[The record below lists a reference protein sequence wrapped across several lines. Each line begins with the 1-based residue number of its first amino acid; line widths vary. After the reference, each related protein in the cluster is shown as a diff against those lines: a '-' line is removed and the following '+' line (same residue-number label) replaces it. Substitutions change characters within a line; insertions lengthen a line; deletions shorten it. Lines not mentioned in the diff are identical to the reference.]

1 MRCPAC
7 LLPACLFIAVLLL
20 GFASPALASDFAA
33 PVPVAGP
40 LLASTESTP
49 DNAPSGTPMT
59 QDSEL
64 IREHERFASFAQAQ
78 VQRMNANIIGGKQSM
93 HVYRGS
99 DGMFRASYKAIDGG
113 ELVCHVS
120 RAQHDPRYFVG
131 VMIYKELILESKANT
146 AEACRRGTFEPVAQK
161 PQRVIYSSQRGGG
174 WY

>member
-1 MRCPAC
+1 MRF
-7 LLPACLFIAVLLL
+7 PACLFIAVLLL
-20 GFASPALASDFAA
+20 GSISPALASDSAA
-33 PVPVAGP
+33 FGMIPGP
-40 LLASTESTP
+40 LLASTDSTP
-49 DNAPSGTPMT
+49 DNTPMT

-99 DGMFRASYKAIDGG
+99 DGLFRASYKAIDGG

-146 AEACRRGTFEPVAQK
+146 AEACRRGTFEAVAQK
-161 PQRVIYSSQRGGG
+161 PQRVIYSSKRGGG